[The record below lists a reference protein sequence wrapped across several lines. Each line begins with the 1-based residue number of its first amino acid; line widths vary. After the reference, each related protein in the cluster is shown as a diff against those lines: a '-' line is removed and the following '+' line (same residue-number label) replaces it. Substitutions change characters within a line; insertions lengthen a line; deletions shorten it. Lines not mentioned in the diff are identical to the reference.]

1 MAAYIVATVRVTDP
15 AKFGL
20 YVSAIAGV
28 AEKFG
33 GEYLVRG
40 KVSEVLEGGDDLLDE
55 RVVVC
60 RFPDADVARRYINS
74 PEYQGGKA
82 ERIGAGTVDNR
93 LIVDPA

>member
-1 MAAYIVATVRVTDP
+1 MAAYIVATVRVAEP
-15 AKFGL
+15 EKFGL
-20 YVSAIAGV
+20 YLAAIAGL

-40 KVSEVLEGGDDLLDE
+40 KVSEVLEGEDDLLEE

-60 RFPDADVARRYINS
+60 RFPDADAARSYINS
-74 PEYQGGKA
+74 SEYQGGKA
-82 ERIGAGTVDNR
+82 QRAGAGTVDNR

>member
-20 YVSAIAGV
+20 YVQAIAGV

-40 KVSEVLEGGDDLLDE
+40 KVSEVFEGADELAEE

-60 RFPDADVARRYINS
+60 RFPDADAARSYINS

-82 ERIGAGTVDNR
+82 ERAGAGTVDNR